1 MPLGD
6 TALIGNALYPPPGDF
21 GKRPVA
27 PNTRIAGATAH
38 WGARHPPMALALA
51 DLRFKSTPLSS
62 DHWRENLAGAD
73 TSDSE
78 LVKWTIRGGL
88 INGLRIDERGA
99 FAKLTSI
106 S

>member
-1 MPLGD
+1 
-6 TALIGNALYPPPGDF
+6 
-21 GKRPVA
+21 
-27 PNTRIAGATAH
+27 
-38 WGARHPPMALALA
+38 MALALA

-99 FAKLTSI
+99 NLNDYIRTIQRRVRSA
-106 S
+106 